1 MQPYWEDACL
11 DRKDMTMANLE
22 KRAETVGVTGAL
34 MLLAM
39 GWAASAEAATGISP
53 AVDARAAIA
62 EALGDT
68 VRADLVLGAAIP
80 TSTTLRPTLQQRRR
94 SGGDRRVAQPRRG
107 GARTGRPGARGG
119 RTVVVR
125 GGRYYSPYYFGLGY
139 GYGYPYFG
147 GGYYGYGYPY
157 FGGGYYGYYGGS
169 YSYTGS
175 VRLKVKPRAAE
186 VLVDGYYVGTVD
198 NFDGTFQS
206 LKLEPGPAS
215 MEIRAPGFESLRLD
229 VRILPGRKITFEENM
244 RAGDPGEARPPSAAR
259 RPPAQ
264 GPDPAAAE
272 GRPVPPDRDAE
283 PGPPAG
289 YDRQPPA
296 FGGVRLRVE
305 PRHARVFVDGYYVGT
320 VDDFD
325 SGRGLPL
332 ESGPQSIEIR
342 ADGYESLQLQVRIL
356 PDETITYEGDLTA
369 APGQQ
374 D

>member
-1 MQPYWEDACL
+1 MPDDQK
-11 DRKDMTMANLE
+11 KDTTMTTLA
-22 KRAETVGVTGAL
+22 KRAGTVGVTGAL
-34 MLLAM
+34 MLVAV
-39 GWAASAEAATGISP
+39 GWAASTEAATGVPP
-53 AVDARAAIA
+53 AGDVQATIDQ
-62 EALGDT
+62 ALGDT
-68 VRADLVLGAAIP
+68 ERADAVLGAAIP
-80 TSTTLRPTLQQRRR
+80 TPTMLRPTLQQRRS
-94 SGGDRRVAQPRRG
+94 SGGNRRVAQPRRG
-107 GARTGRPGARGG
+107 GARAGRPGARGT
-119 RTVVVR
+119 RTIVVR
-125 GGRYYSPYYFGLGY
+125 RGRYYSPYYYGIGY
-139 GYGYPYFG
+139 GYGYPYYG

-157 FGGGYYGYYGGS
+157 YGGGYYGGS

-198 NFDGTFQS
+198 DFDGTFQS

-215 MEIRAPGFESLRLD
+215 IEVRAPGFEALRLD
-229 VRILPGRKITFEENM
+229 VRVLPGRKITFEESM
-244 RAGDPGEARPPSAAR
+244 RAGDPGEAPSPSAAR
-259 RPPAQ
+259 RPPAR
-264 GPDPAAAE
+264 GPDQAAVE
-272 GRPVPPDRDAE
+272 DRPGPRDRDAE

-289 YDRQPPA
+289 YDRPPPT

-325 SGRGLPL
+325 GGRGLPL

-369 APGQQ
+369 APGRQ